1 MNIKV
6 TILALAIATI
16 LFGCDK
22 SSSPDGRAQLRDS
35 NLAEKIELLSKKQI
49 VILDSLKVLDQ
60 KIEALK
66 NAKQLQ

>member
-1 MNIKV
+1 MKIKV
-6 TILALAIATI
+6 TILALAITTI
-16 LFGCDK
+16 LFSCDK

-35 NLAEKIELLSKKQI
+35 NLAEKIELLNKKQI

-66 NAKQLQ
+66 NAE